1 MNAPPARDGIC
12 GLRTPDTVMH
22 LERMG
27 ASFPTRMSFMRQL
40 VRRMYQEGW
49 RLERARFD
57 LDAKGFGVS
66 IYAAHGPRR
75 TYSLIG
81 FSRDI
86 DPDQRTDRVI
96 AEAWDATFSLFDG
109 VPGASDIERLRVNT
123 PRQESGRFRPS
134 ELVLARGNRSVR
146 LFDHVVDSLA
156 QGRQPDANL
165 LDEVGYLMRT
175 TAVYGS
181 GKFGCADR
189 EKIADRPEL
198 KAPFQAELLA
208 VYLIRWMTIDL
219 VNHIALSRSGAR
231 AVELDPVLARHLG
244 IGNATGL
251 GMAPFLVSH
260 PLLINNWAEARETA
274 LARVRSLPD
283 ATPNEIAGFR
293 DLLERARRHV
303 DEWNVDD
310 AAQTDRIERLRVDLA
325 RLHDW
330 CDDGLLEHSPWD
342 RAWRLAESEFSLEGQ
357 ELLVSLLLEQQGA
370 LVDGL
375 CEAMSSGAMPGPRPD
390 MSLAEVLDIIESRYD
405 WALAIDY
412 SRKEALQRFWYYSQ
426 EKLEPR
432 VGDRYTEPGS
442 DMEMPVAVGRD
453 VTLLKARLLEHD
465 PGETVADFLVAAPE
479 FRGTVR
485 RIQALAQY
493 PYGEIRDNLL
503 ARDQRPVDILRFK
516 LAFFGASKFDPKSEL
531 WTRVTMYQGAP
542 LPHEIAAG
550 SEPQWI
556 FPTRPLQVR

>member
-1 MNAPPARDGIC
+1 MNAPSARDGSC
-12 GLRTPDTVMH
+12 GLRTPETVMH

-40 VRRMYQEGW
+40 VRRMYQERW
-49 RLERARFD
+49 RMERARFD

-66 IYAAHGPRR
+66 IHAVHGPRR

-86 DPDQRTDRVI
+86 DPQQRTDRVI

-109 VPGASDIERLRVNT
+109 VPDASDIERLRANT
-123 PRQESGRFRPS
+123 PRQESGRFSPS

-165 LDEVGYLMRT
+165 LGEVGYLMRT

-189 EKIADRPEL
+189 EKIAGRPEL
-198 KAPFQAELLA
+198 NAPFQAELLA

-219 VNHIALSRSGAR
+219 VNHIARSRSGAQ
-231 AVELDPVLARHLG
+231 AAELDPDLARHLG

-260 PLLINNWAEARETA
+260 PMLINNWAEARETA
-274 LARVRSLPD
+274 LALVRALPD
-283 ATPNEIAGFR
+283 AAPSEIAGFR
-293 DLLERARRHV
+293 DLLERARRYV

-310 AAQTDRIERLRVDLA
+310 AAQTERIERLRVDLA
-325 RLHDW
+325 RLDDW
-330 CDDGLLEHSPWD
+330 CDDGLLESSPWD
-342 RAWRLAESEFSLEGQ
+342 RAWHLAESEFSLEGQ

-375 CEAMSSGAMPGPRPD
+375 CEAMSSGPMPGPRPD

-465 PGETVADFLVAAPE
+465 PGGTVADFLVAAPE

-485 RIQALAQY
+485 RIQALAQC
-493 PYGEIRDNLL
+493 PYAEIRDNLL
-503 ARDQRPVDILRFK
+503 ARDRRPVDILRFK

-556 FPTRPLQVR
+556 FPTRPLQAR